1 MFGEIVSF
9 LDMHIEKLQY
19 FTDNS
24 SFIGR
29 EMVCSAMLLITILTM
44 TSGATPLYCSDVQSS
59 ASGDHH
65 GDPSQVISLHY
76 CIIDNCTIMR
86 IDTGQQLDIVYTTES
101 LLVVTPVDGHTSMEI
116 AKIDDKI
123 PCLEYHTNDSS
134 QIAKFLS
141 GIILTSLL
149 FIVSGYILMVHL
161 LFKELRTIF
170 GKLLMFYSFSVM
182 STAASVIA
190 LSLMHHLITVNS

>member
-29 EMVCSAMLLITILTM
+29 EMVCSALLLITILTV

-59 ASGDHH
+59 ASGSHH
-65 GDPSQVISLHY
+65 GNLSQVISLHY

-86 IDTGQQLDIVYTTES
+86 VDTGQQLDIVYTIET
-101 LLVVTPVDGHTSMEI
+101 LLVVTLVDGHTSMEI
-116 AKIDDKI
+116 AKIDDEM
-123 PCLEYHTNDSS
+123 PCLENHNTNDSS

-141 GIILTSLL
+141 GIIC
-149 FIVSGYILMVHL
+149 
-161 LFKELRTIF
+161 
-170 GKLLMFYSFSVM
+170 
-182 STAASVIA
+182 
-190 LSLMHHLITVNS
+190 HH